1 LKLAN
6 AITIR
11 PDWLD
16 AFLTRSELER
26 ENRAVAK
33 TSEERSAVKRAIE
46 SNYASQRIIAVA
58 VPVPVPLE
66 RIEHALLSRRSIEC
80 ENRAA
85 SLGAAVTTW
94 AISAAFRS
102 AVESH

>member
-58 VPVPVPLE
+58 VPVPLE